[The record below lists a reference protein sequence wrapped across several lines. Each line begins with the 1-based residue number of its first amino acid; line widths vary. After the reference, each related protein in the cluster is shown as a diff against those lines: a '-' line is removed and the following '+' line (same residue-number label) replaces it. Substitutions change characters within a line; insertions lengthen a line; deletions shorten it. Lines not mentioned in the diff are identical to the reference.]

1 MACDLMKGNLRLDHS
16 SVAKDHGRLSVTT
29 LYQSIQE
36 AAKASRGLGNII
48 FDFLFNLVKYFG
60 HAFANLTD
68 NKGVVL
74 EWSPL

>member
-36 AAKASRGLGNII
+36 AAKASRDFGNII
-48 FDFLFNLVKYFG
+48 SDFLFDLVKYFR
-60 HAFANLTD
+60 HAFAKLTD